1 MKYLILLIST
11 LYCLQL
17 QSQINSSIHKSY
29 KLKGIL
35 EKNVTFKKDCNGDL
49 SNKNAIIFEI
59 TVTNA
64 QDIKKFGKKL
74 YVATICPEMP
84 GLGWFDGKEYDI
96 EVLDYQKW
104 LWEIKILN
112 PQLFEKN
119 LDKKIYWL
127 ENVSG
132 KTLIAY

>member
-1 MKYLILLIST
+1 
-11 LYCLQL
+11 
-17 QSQINSSIHKSY
+17 
-29 KLKGIL
+29 
-35 EKNVTFKKDCNGDL
+35 
-49 SNKNAIIFEI
+49 
-59 TVTNA
+59 
-64 QDIKKFGKKL
+64 
-74 YVATICPEMP
+74 MP

-127 ENVSG
+127 ENLSG